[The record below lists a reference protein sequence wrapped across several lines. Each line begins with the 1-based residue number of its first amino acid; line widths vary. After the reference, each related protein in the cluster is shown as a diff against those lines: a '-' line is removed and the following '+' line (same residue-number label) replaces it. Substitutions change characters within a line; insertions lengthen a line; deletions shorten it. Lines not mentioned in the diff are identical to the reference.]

1 MPDLLLP
8 RRFLAGAAT
17 VLTLVALTGCGDD
30 GGDAATGSRDAFCA
44 ELRTVVAEDLT
55 VFDPL
60 DPVSPEDTSAALD
73 RLTAA
78 APAVVADDLALLADN
93 FDAVRE
99 VLAEVAPSDP
109 TAADQLEALDLDL
122 TAIAAAQ
129 LSVARYALQACAID
143 LAAVNAASVTTVPP
157 TSSTLP
163 PATSPSTTAPPTTVP
178 PTTLPGTTVPG

>member
-1 MPDLLLP
+1 MPRSRP
-8 RRFLAGAAT
+8 RRRLVAG
-17 VLTLVALTGCGDD
+17 VLTGVVVLSLIGCGDD

-60 DPVSPEDTSAALD
+60 DPVAPDETAAALD
-73 RLTAA
+73 RLTTA
-78 APAVVADDLALLADN
+78 APEVVADDLALLADD
-93 FDAVRE
+93 FDAISE
-99 VLAEVAPSDP
+99 VLAEVEPSDP

-157 TSSTLP
+157 TVSTLP
-163 PATSPSTTAPPTTVP
+163 PLTAPATTVAPTTVPGTTAPPVTTP
-178 PTTLPGTTVPG
+178 